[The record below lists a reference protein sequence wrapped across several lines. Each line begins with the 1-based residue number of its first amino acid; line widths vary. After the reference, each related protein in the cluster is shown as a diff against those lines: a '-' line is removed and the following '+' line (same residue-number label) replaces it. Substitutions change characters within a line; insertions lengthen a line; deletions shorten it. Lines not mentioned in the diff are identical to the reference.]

1 LQSRIANRRAM
12 FDDRAAFKQQE
23 GVINMWRKPTMTE
36 ICTGAEINSY
46 ISAAKK

>member
-1 LQSRIANRRAM
+1 MIG
-12 FDDRAAFKQQE
+12 
-23 GVINMWRKPTMTE
+23 GVQTAKKEEYNMWRKPTMTE